1 MKKTTD
7 QKPEFTLDALSEAI
21 RTYSRED
28 VSYLL
33 QKGILKEIPET
44 DKMHYHRQL
53 VSLQSLDIVSTIAR
67 QEDHLDPKIF
77 LEQSVSS
84 QWKSFV
90 GQCLTKFHKHFQY
103 DDREVCDTL
112 FTLSLQCGVSS
123 MLNTLLEKGK
133 CKDRYPEIGSCS
145 LEMLKEL
152 RKFSPDTIHND
163 DLVQFYL
170 IAATTQ
176 EHEKK
181 LDYLNK
187 KGFDFFVK
195 DSTGKTVIDYLNE
208 RITSGRYEKN
218 RHGSLLQVEDK
229 KMYGKL
235 KAMKEEKE
243 HPASSKKLST
253 KTLACV
259 IASVC
264 VVAALIL
271 IAVIPNLKKSSDS
284 NTVTDTE
291 TSASNNTADSTEA
304 SDTSSESTDTT
315 TYQTDSSLTVANG
328 DKVNIDYVGYV
339 DKTAF
344 DGGDTKG
351 QGTDLTIGSGTYIDD
366 FEEQLIGAHPGD
378 TVTVNVT
385 FPENYGKEN
394 LNGKDATFDVTINGI
409 YK

>member
-33 QKGILKEIPET
+33 QKGILKEIPQT
-44 DKMHYHRQL
+44 DKMHYYRQL
-53 VSLQSLDIVSTIAR
+53 ASLQSPDIISAIAR
-67 QEDHLDPKIF
+67 HENYLDPKIF
-77 LEQSVSS
+77 LEQSASS

-123 MLNTLLEKGK
+123 MLNTLLEKKK

-152 RKFSPDTIHND
+152 RKFSPDTLPSD

-170 IAATTQ
+170 TAATTQ

-181 LDYLNK
+181 IDYLDKN
-187 KGFDFFVK
+187 GFDLFVT
-195 DSTGKTVIDYLNE
+195 DTTGKTVIDYLNE
-208 RITSGRYEKN
+208 RIASGRYEKN
-218 RHGSLLQVEDK
+218 RHGSLLQIEDK

-243 HPASSKKLST
+243 HPSSRKLST
-253 KTLACV
+253 KTLACI

-271 IAVIPNLKKSSDS
+271 IAVIPNLKKSSAS
-284 NTVTDTE
+284 STVTDTE
-291 TSASNNTADSTEA
+291 TGSSDNTAVSTEA

-315 TYQTDSSLTVANG
+315 AYQTDSSLAIADG

-339 DKTAF
+339 DGTAF
-344 DGGDTKG
+344 EGGDTKG